1 MQSSP
6 LICPAIYA
14 RVSSEQQAQQHTIA
28 SQIAALR
35 ECVTAEGLTLHE
47 GLVFVDDGCSGSSLM
62 RPSLDRLRDMAYA
75 GAFNRLYVHSP
86 DRLARKYAY
95 QVILMEELK
104 GHGVD
109 IVFLNRGIGETPED
123 MLLVQVQGV
132 IAEYERAK
140 IMERSRRGRRH
151 AARGS
156 LNAIAHAPYGYRY
169 ISKHLAGGEAYYQV
183 VADDA
188 AIVRQMFE
196 WMGRDR
202 LSLAAI
208 SRRLYE
214 EGVRSPKG
222 NERWNRASVCDM
234 LKNPAYKGLASF
246 GKTRVGE
253 RLSRLRAA
261 RNQLEIPRRSQ
272 TCHET
277 SPSEQISIPV
287 PAIVSEELFAA
298 VQEQLDE
305 NRRHQRA
312 QREAGAQ
319 YLLQGLTVCGCCG
332 SAYCGKHGRKGGRYS
347 YYRCLGTDAYRFGG
361 QRMCYSKQVSASA
374 LEAAVW
380 KDVQEALRDPETV
393 RREYERRLTAS
404 AADDAGTSEQ
414 LALQIARAR
423 RAISHL
429 IDAYADELITK
440 EEFGTRMRTAK
451 TRLERFETQ
460 STETAQ
466 RQSQRAESK
475 QIVSHMN
482 DFVARLHN
490 SLGEADGDTRR
501 EIIRT
506 LIKAVKI
513 GTDDVTITYRVN
525 LRPFVS
531 GPDRGRSMQHCRQFA
546 ARPLSGVDKWPTERR
561 KHDVHRRQFRG
572 TNPIDSSRKVRD
584 DDN

>member
-1 MQSSP
+1 MQSP
-6 LICPAIYA
+6 TLICPAVYA

-35 ECVTAEGLTLHE
+35 ERVTTDGLALHE

-95 QVILMEELK
+95 QVLLMEELK

-123 MLLVQVQGV
+123 LLLVQVQGV
-132 IAEYERAK
+132 IAEYERAR

-151 AARGS
+151 AAQRGS

-169 ISKHLAGGEAYYQV
+169 ISKHLAGGEACYQI
-183 VADDA
+183 VADEA
-188 AIVRQMFE
+188 TIIRQIFE

-214 EGVRSPKG
+214 QGVCSPKG

-234 LKNPAYKGLASF
+234 LKNPAYKGFASF

-253 RLSRLRAA
+253 RLPRLRAA
-261 RNQLEIPRRSQ
+261 RNQSEIPRRSQ
-272 TCHET
+272 TCHDT

-305 NRRHQRA
+305 NRRRQRA
-312 QREAGAQ
+312 QQQVGAP
-319 YLLQGLTVCGCCG
+319 YLLQGLTLCGCCG

-361 QRMCYSKQVSASA
+361 QRMCHSKQVSASA

-393 RREYERRLTAS
+393 RREYERRLTANAS
-404 AADDAGTSEQ
+404 DDAGTSEQ

-440 EEFGTRMRTAK
+440 DEFGTRMRAAK
-451 TRLERFETQ
+451 TRLERFEIQ
-460 STETAQ
+460 SAETAR
-466 RQSQRAESK
+466 RQSQRVESK
-475 QIVSHMN
+475 QIVRHLN
-482 DFVARLHN
+482 DFIARLHD
-490 SLGEADGDTRR
+490 SLGQADWDTRR

-506 LIKAVKI
+506 LVKAVKI

-525 LRPFVS
+525 LRPFVN
-531 GPDRGRSMQHCRQFA
+531 GPDRGHSVQHCRRFERLA
-546 ARPLSGVDKWPTERR
+546 GGGAKRHPRSGVE
-561 KHDVHRRQFRG
+561 
-572 TNPIDSSRKVRD
+572 N
-584 DDN
+584 